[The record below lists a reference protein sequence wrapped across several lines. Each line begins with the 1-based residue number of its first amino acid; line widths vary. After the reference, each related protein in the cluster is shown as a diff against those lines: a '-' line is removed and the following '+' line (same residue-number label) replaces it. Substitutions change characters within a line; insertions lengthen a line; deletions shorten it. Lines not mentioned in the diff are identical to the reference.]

1 MFKMGSTSSKT
12 EVMKPLFLKAG
23 IPLVLSVAG
32 FVYARIVLR
41 STVAKPSSL
50 QTTVSPVLDTIDSND
65 DFIDEASIHSLQ
77 STSSPIKD
85 DDQEHMITSSQV
97 CSSTVASH
105 IHFEEEILGLRN
117 EIEELQK
124 REHSLGIQFLR
135 YRVMKEQDS
144 VLEELKNMLL
154 LEREISLIEAQ
165 TQGFENFMVECRI
178 VLEQIEFAKKENR
191 LLERKVKKL
200 SRRTREQSRVIGEKN
215 ARING
220 LEAEIMRFCDALEMR
235 TDAVKKLDGEVRE
248 FEAVVNR
255 LQEEKNDLL
264 VKLDAAESPASLI
277 SKVDFYLFLVLWCL
291 LLIFLGYRILRFFS
305 SLNLQIE
312 AEGTGMEDYNR
323 LVNELEQLHKDRA
336 AETTELIYLRWSNA
350 CLRHEL
356 MRSHGQQ
363 QQLQLQI
370 EDKKN
375 YLELELVGREIA
387 DCYLEQQH
395 EEPCLGVASSSKTYP
410 KRKRLLKKLKK
421 WVEGGDEGM
430 QSNMDEKGKHEI
442 NCFGR
447 HSVSEGAEEDH
458 LMYSRRSCSSA

>member
-41 STVAKPSSL
+41 STIAKPSSL

-97 CSSTVASH
+97 CIVASH

-124 REHSLGIQFLR
+124 REHSLGIQSLR

-144 VLEELKNMLL
+144 VLDELKNMLL
-154 LEREISLIEAQ
+154 LETARVKFLDREISLIEAQ
-165 TQGFENFMVECRI
+165 TQGFENFMVECRR

-220 LEAEIMRFCDALEMR
+220 LEAEITRFCDALEMR
-235 TDAVKKLDGEVRE
+235 TDAVKKLDDEVRE

-277 SKVDFYLFLVLWCL
+277 SK
-291 LLIFLGYRILRFFS
+291 
-305 SLNLQIE
+305 IE
-312 AEGTGMEDYNR
+312 PEGTGMEDYKR

-387 DCYLEQQH
+387 DCDLEQQQQH

-410 KRKRLLKKLKK
+410 KRKKLLKKLKK

-458 LMYSRRSCSSA
+458 LVYSRRSCSSA

>member
-1 MFKMGSTSSKT
+1 MFKMESTSSKT
-12 EVMKPLFLKAG
+12 EVMKPLFIKAG

-41 STVAKPSSL
+41 RSTTAKRFPL

-124 REHSLGIQFLR
+124 REHSLAMHFLR

-154 LEREISLIEAQ
+154 LETARVEFLDREISLIEAQ
-165 TQGFENFMVECRI
+165 TQGFENFMVECRR
-178 VLEQIEFAKKENR
+178 VLEQTEFAKKENR

-235 TDAVKKLDGEVRE
+235 TNVIKKLDDEVRE
-248 FEAVVNR
+248 FESVVNR
-255 LQEEKNDLL
+255 LQEEMNDLL

-277 SKVDFYLFLVLWCL
+277 SK
-291 LLIFLGYRILRFFS
+291 
-305 SLNLQIE
+305 IE
-312 AEGTGMEDYNR
+312 AEGIGMEDYNR

-363 QQLQLQI
+363 QLQI

-375 YLELELVGREIA
+375 YLELELEVGREIA
-387 DCYLEQQH
+387 ECDLEQQQQQH
-395 EEPCLGVASSSKTYP
+395 EDPCLGVASSSKTYS

>member
-23 IPLVLSVAG
+23 IPLVLSAAG

-41 STVAKPSSL
+41 RSTIAKPFPL

-105 IHFEEEILGLRN
+105 IHFEEEILGLKN

-124 REHSLGIQFLR
+124 RERSLAMQFLR

-154 LEREISLIEAQ
+154 LETARVKFLDREISLIEAQ
-165 TQGFENFMVECRI
+165 TQGFEIFMVECRR
-178 VLEQIEFAKKENR
+178 VLEQIEFAKKDNR

-235 TDAVKKLDGEVRE
+235 TDVIKKLDDEVRE

-277 SKVDFYLFLVLWCL
+277 SK
-291 LLIFLGYRILRFFS
+291 
-305 SLNLQIE
+305 IE
-312 AEGTGMEDYNR
+312 AEGIGMEDYNR

-356 MRSHGQQ
+356 MRSHGHQ

-387 DCYLEQQH
+387 DCDLEQQQQH
-395 EEPCLGVASSSKTYP
+395 EEPCSGVGSSSKTYS

-421 WVEGGDEGM
+421 WVEGDDEGM
-430 QSNMDEKGKHEI
+430 QSNIDEKGKHEI

-458 LMYSRRSCSSA
+458 QIYSRRSCSSA

>member
-1 MFKMGSTSSKT
+1 MFKMESTSSRT

-41 STVAKPSSL
+41 RSTIAKPFPL

-105 IHFEEEILGLRN
+105 IHFEEEILGLKN

-124 REHSLGIQFLR
+124 REHSLAMQFLR

-154 LEREISLIEAQ
+154 LETASVKFLDREISLIEAQ
-165 TQGFENFMVECRI
+165 TQGFENFMVECRR

-220 LEAEIMRFCDALEMR
+220 LEAEIMRFCDAQEMR
-235 TDAVKKLDGEVRE
+235 TDVIKKLDDEVRE

-264 VKLDAAESPASLI
+264 VKLDAAESQASLI
-277 SKVDFYLFLVLWCL
+277 SK
-291 LLIFLGYRILRFFS
+291 
-305 SLNLQIE
+305 IE
-312 AEGTGMEDYNR
+312 AEGIGMEAYNR

-356 MRSHGQQ
+356 MRSHGHQ

-387 DCYLEQQH
+387 DCDLEQQQQH
-395 EEPCLGVASSSKTYP
+395 EKPCLGVASSSKTYS

-458 LMYSRRSCSSA
+458 LIYSRRSCSSA

>member
-1 MFKMGSTSSKT
+1 MFKMESTSSRT

-41 STVAKPSSL
+41 RSTIAKPFPL

-105 IHFEEEILGLRN
+105 IHFEEEILGLKN

-124 REHSLGIQFLR
+124 REHSLAMQFLR

-154 LEREISLIEAQ
+154 LETASVKFLDREISLIEAQ
-165 TQGFENFMVECRI
+165 TQGFENFMVECRR

-220 LEAEIMRFCDALEMR
+220 LEAEIMRFCDAQEMR
-235 TDAVKKLDGEVRE
+235 TDVIKKLDDEVRE

-264 VKLDAAESPASLI
+264 VKLDAAESQASLI
-277 SKVDFYLFLVLWCL
+277 SK
-291 LLIFLGYRILRFFS
+291 
-305 SLNLQIE
+305 IE
-312 AEGTGMEDYNR
+312 AEGIGMEDYNR

-356 MRSHGQQ
+356 MRSHGHQ

-387 DCYLEQQH
+387 DCDLEQQQQH
-395 EEPCLGVASSSKTYP
+395 EKPCLGVASSSKTYS

-458 LMYSRRSCSSA
+458 LIYSRRSCSSA

>member
-1 MFKMGSTSSKT
+1 MESTSSRT

-41 STVAKPSSL
+41 RSTIAKPFPL

-97 CSSTVASH
+97 CSSTVASN
-105 IHFEEEILGLRN
+105 IHFEEEILGLKN

-124 REHSLGIQFLR
+124 REHSLAMQFLR

-154 LEREISLIEAQ
+154 LETASVKFLDREISLIEAQ
-165 TQGFENFMVECRI
+165 TQGFENFTVECRR

-220 LEAEIMRFCDALEMR
+220 LEAEIMRFCDAQEMR
-235 TDAVKKLDGEVRE
+235 TDVIKKLDDEVRE

-277 SKVDFYLFLVLWCL
+277 SK
-291 LLIFLGYRILRFFS
+291 
-305 SLNLQIE
+305 IE
-312 AEGTGMEDYNR
+312 AEGIGMEDYNR

-356 MRSHGQQ
+356 MRSHGHQ

-387 DCYLEQQH
+387 DCDLEQQQQH
-395 EEPCLGVASSSKTYP
+395 EKPCLGVASSSKTYS

-458 LMYSRRSCSSA
+458 QIYSRRSCSSA